1 MGEPTV
7 IKGRYELREVLGR
20 GGMGVVYKGFDLVL
34 TREIAIKTLLDIS
47 DPAFLE
53 LFHREYEILA
63 HMNHPNIVK
72 ILDIGEFA
80 FEGVPRPFFIMP
92 LLPGTS
98 LDKLIKTASQ
108 RLTVERAVDIVS
120 QTCRGL
126 HAAHEKGLVHR
137 DVKPNNIIVMED
149 DSVEII
155 DFGVAHVADARSRTG
170 LKGTLFYMAPEQLE
184 LKPPS
189 ALSDIF
195 SLGVVAYETMT
206 RRRPFEGATERE
218 VMESILHNI
227 PPAASDLNP
236 MVNPTLAR
244 VIHKAMAKQPYHRFA
259 NARDLADALQK
270 ALHNQPIEIFDPA
283 RIRPRIQ
290 RAMKAFEQ
298 ADYQFAAEI
307 LGELEAEGH
316 IESDLSLLRMKV
328 NQAVRSKRLQQ
339 LLESARTRLEEQ
351 EFPLALQKVQEALEL
366 DPTNG
371 TALGLKAEIEARRSE
386 SKIED
391 WLRLVSQHM
400 ENRAYEHARE
410 ALKNVLELKPKDARA
425 LQFLAEINK
434 REEDFRRAHAEKQQL
449 YQSAMEA
456 WTRGDVSAALSKIQ
470 RVLELEQKSPNTAT
484 PERAANYQSFYNQ
497 VRTEYDAMNSA
508 YAEAKSLLAAGNF
521 AQALGIS
528 DQYLAKYPDNAL
540 FQALKFEIGVKQ
552 RQELSAQIAEVDRRV
567 EAEPNLD
574 KKVDILAEATKRF
587 PGERH
592 FEQALRSNREQ
603 RDLVNS
609 IVAKARMLEEHGQ
622 FSDALSQWEIL
633 RNIYSLYPGLSHEI
647 ERIANR
653 RDQQARVES
662 KTGWVKQIDAQVS
675 LGDYTRALGLLDEAK
690 EEFPDDA
697 ELLELQKLVTQGIE
711 RVGEALRLLGEG
723 QGLLSFGR
731 IEEGLAALREARRR
745 DENNAEINRILT
757 ASLAE
762 QAKSILDKDWRKA
775 DALIEEALDIDPGHS
790 LAKSLRTLALDRKRQ
805 ESIEQAI
812 TVARRTQAQ
821 GDTAKALQQAL
832 QAIKQYGDDLRLAQ
846 LYSTLSKEA
855 EEAEERRKRHQAL
868 EEIQRLE
875 RGAGSVSDPNTLRST
890 VERMRVLY
898 DQYPGDSEYQSAVED
913 AARRVV
919 ARLEALEQ
927 KKPPAP
933 PAAPPQ
939 PKPVAAARP
948 STAIPSAAPV
958 PPPPKAVAP
967 ERPARPVPPP
977 VRVPTPPKPA
987 PLEPLPKSAP
997 SQASSDAPTAPLGP
1011 GSGLPSFTGAAQ
1023 GPAAQ
1028 APPPPPP
1035 ESATMLMRG
1044 ELLGRAGA
1052 SAPPAQS
1059 PGGSMFPGAEAEVA
1073 LPPLPKAP
1081 AAVEQPPKPPIPAP
1095 QIHKAPPIVP
1105 PKPAESKRTIW
1116 VIAGIVAVVVLAALG
1131 VLGYTLLH
1139 KKAPPAETVQTS
1151 PQPESPQPPPATPTA
1166 QPSATTLRILSDLE
1180 SGSVSLDGNEVG
1192 QLKDGQLSVD
1202 GIAAGNH
1209 TLAIAA
1215 RDGRSEIAFE
1225 SAPGALARLGKVKA
1239 TGDLKVVA
1247 VTSLQPDAQVLSS
1260 FGPLR
1265 AVLDGKDAGEI
1276 GTTPLEF
1283 KELSAGT
1290 HDLAFGSGSDRKT
1303 VSFETNSVPGLM
1315 TFIST
1320 DRNIGS
1326 LLVRTGEDGVTVTI
1340 NGKTLPQLTNRGQL
1354 VLTNLVPRQYQI
1366 TVAKPGFQPVPARTV
1381 NVEKGAEAKVAFT
1394 LRPITTATLAISGGP
1409 PAARVL
1415 VDGTAQGTVRP
1426 DGTLSIA
1433 NLPAGQH
1440 TIELRRD
1447 GFEPKQLTRDFAAGQ
1462 AVSLGAADVALVKV
1476 AAPRPA
1482 AAVPPKLV
1490 VLTVPGAQVALD
1502 QQALG
1507 STDNTGKLETDRV
1520 APGDHMVQVTASGFQ
1535 AYQEKVSLAPNHV
1548 VTVKARM
1555 MAQFAVQHKHTIGG
1569 CRGIMTV
1576 GNGRISYKPQGG
1588 DDGFDYPLT
1597 SVMTVGPADFG
1608 KGFYLEIAGGKRI
1621 FFHTESSRQDIAIIL
1636 GAMKNN

>member
-1 MGEPTV
+1 MGAPTV
-7 IKGRYELREVLGR
+7 IKGRYELREILGR
-20 GGMGVVYKGFDLVL
+20 GGMGIVYKGFDQVL
-34 TREIAIKTLLDIS
+34 TREVAIKTLLDIS

-53 LFHREYEILA
+53 LFNREYEILA

-80 FEGVPRPFFIMP
+80 FEGSPRPFFIMP
-92 LLPGTS
+92 LLTGTS

-108 RLTVERAVDIVS
+108 RLTVERVVDIIS

-137 DVKPNNIIVMED
+137 DVKPNNIMVSDD

-155 DFGVAHVADARSRTG
+155 DFGVAHVADAHSRTG

-195 SLGVVAYETMT
+195 SLGVVAYETFT

-227 PPAASDLNP
+227 PPPASDLNP

-283 RIRPRIQ
+283 RIRPRVQ

-316 IESDLSLLRMKV
+316 IDSDLSLLRMKV

-391 WLRLVSQHM
+391 WLRLAGQHM
-400 ENRAYEHARE
+400 ENRAYGHARE
-410 ALKNVLELKPKDARA
+410 ALKNVLELKPKEARA

-434 REEDFRRAHAEKQQL
+434 WEEEFRRAHAEKQQF

-456 WTRGDVSAALSKIQ
+456 WSRGDVSSALSKIQ
-470 RVLELEQKSPNTAT
+470 RVLELEQKAPNTAA
-484 PERAANYQSFYNQ
+484 PERAATYQSFYNQ
-497 VRTEYDAMNSA
+497 VRSEHDAMNSA
-508 YAEAKSLLAAGNF
+508 YAEAKALLSAANF
-521 AQALGIS
+521 IQASGMC
-528 DQYLAKYPDNAL
+528 DQYLAKYPGNAL
-540 FQALKFEIGVKQ
+540 FQALKFDIGEKQ
-552 RQELSAQIAEVDRRV
+552 RQQLSSQIAEVDRRV

-574 KKVDILAEATKRF
+574 KKVDILAEAWKRF

-592 FEQALRSNREQ
+592 FEQAMRSNREQ

-653 RDQQARVES
+653 RDQQASQES
-662 KTGWVKQIDAQVS
+662 KNRWVKQVDEQVS
-675 LGDYTRALGLLDEAK
+675 LGDYTRALGLLNEAK

-697 ELLELQKLVTQGIE
+697 ELMEMEKLVTQGIE

-723 QGLLSFGR
+723 QGLLTSGKT
-731 IEEGLAALREARRR
+731 EEGLATLREARRR

-790 LAKSLRTLALDRKRQ
+790 LAKSLRTLAQDRKRQ
-805 ESIEQAI
+805 ESIEQVI
-812 TVARRTQAQ
+812 TEARRTQAQ
-821 GDTAKALQQAL
+821 GDTAKALQLAL
-832 QAIKQYGDDLRLAQ
+832 QAIKQHGDDLRLSQ
-846 LYSTLSKEA
+846 LYFTLSREA
-855 EEAEERRKRHQAL
+855 EEADERRKRHQAL
-868 EEIQRLE
+868 EEVQRLE
-875 RGAGSVSDPNTLRST
+875 REAGSISDPDTLRST
-890 VERMRVLY
+890 VERMRLLY
-898 DQYPGDSEYQSAVED
+898 DQYEGDSEYQSAVED

-919 ARLEALEQ
+919 ARLEALQQ
-927 KKPPAP
+927 KKPPSPPMAP
-933 PAAPPQ
+933 SQ
-939 PKPVAAARP
+939 PKAVPAERAGA
-948 STAIPSAAPV
+948 SIPSPAPV
-958 PPPPKAVAP
+958 PAPPKAVAP
-967 ERPARPVPPP
+967 ARRGKAIPPPAPVPSQPKAVPHEPP
-977 VRVPTPPKPA
+977 GKAIPSPA
-987 PLEPLPKSAP
+987 LT
-997 SQASSDAPTAPLGP
+997 DAPTAPLGP
-1011 GSGLPSFTGAAQ
+1011 GSGLPSFTSVAQ
-1023 GPAAQ
+1023 PPAAQ
-1028 APPPPPP
+1028 APPSTAP

-1044 ELLGRAGA
+1044 DLIGPAGIGTPPPK
-1052 SAPPAQS
+1052 APGA
-1059 PGGSMFPGAEAEVA
+1059 GGFPGAAVGVA
-1073 LPPLPKAP
+1073 VPPPLKAP
-1081 AAVEQPPKPPIPAP
+1081 VTAEQPPKPPITAP
-1095 QIHKAPPIVP
+1095 QIHKAPAIAAPT
-1105 PKPAESKRTIW
+1105 PAESKRTVW
-1116 VIAGIVAVVVLAALG
+1116 VIGGIVAVLVLAVFG
-1131 VLGYTLLH
+1131 VAGYLLLH
-1139 KKAPPAETVQTS
+1139 KTVSPPPTAETT
-1151 PQPESPQPPPATPTA
+1151 PQPESPQPPPTTPPTPA
-1166 QPSATTLRILSDLE
+1166 ATTLRILTDLE
-1180 SGSVSLDGNEVG
+1180 SGSVSLDGNELG
-1192 QLKDGQLSVD
+1192 QLKEGQLSLD

-1215 RDGRSEIAFE
+1215 RGGRTEIAFE
-1225 SAPGALARLGKVKA
+1225 TAPGALARLSKVKA

-1247 VTSLQPDAQVLSS
+1247 VTSLEPEAQVLSS
-1260 FGPLR
+1260 FGPLK
-1265 AVLDGKDAGEI
+1265 AVLDGKDAGEV
-1276 GTTPLEF
+1276 GPTPLEV

-1290 HDLAFGSGSDRKT
+1290 HALALGSGSDRKT
-1303 VSFETNSVPGLM
+1303 ISFETSLVPGLM

-1340 NGKTLPQLTNRGQL
+1340 NGKPLRQLTSRGQL
-1354 VLTNLVPRQYQI
+1354 IVTNLVPRQYQI
-1366 TVAKPGFQPVPARTV
+1366 AVAKAGFQPDPSKTV
-1381 NVEKGAEAKVAFT
+1381 SVAKGEEATVAFT
-1394 LRPITTATLAISGGP
+1394 LRPITSASLAIAGGP
-1409 PAARVL
+1409 PSAKVF

-1426 DGTLSIA
+1426 DGTLTIA

-1447 GFEPKQLTRDFAAGQ
+1447 GFEPKQLTRDFASGQ
-1462 AVSLGAADVALVKV
+1462 AVSLGGADVALAKV

-1482 AAVPPKLV
+1482 AAPPKLV
-1490 VLTVPGAQVALD
+1490 VLTVPGAQVAID

-1507 STDNTGKLETDRV
+1507 STDPSGKLETDKV
-1520 APGDHMVQVTASGFQ
+1520 PAGDHTLQVTASGFQ
-1535 AYQEKVSLAPNHV
+1535 SYQEKVSLSPNHV

-1555 MAQFAVQHKHTIGG
+1555 MAEFSVQHKHTIGG
-1569 CRGIMTV
+1569 CRGIITV
-1576 GNGRISYKPQGG
+1576 GNGRISYKPQSG

-1597 SVMTVGPADFG
+1597 SVKTVGPADFG
-1608 KGFYLEIAGGKRI
+1608 KGFYLDVAGGKRI
-1621 FFHTESSRQDIAIIL
+1621 FFHTEGARQDIDIIL